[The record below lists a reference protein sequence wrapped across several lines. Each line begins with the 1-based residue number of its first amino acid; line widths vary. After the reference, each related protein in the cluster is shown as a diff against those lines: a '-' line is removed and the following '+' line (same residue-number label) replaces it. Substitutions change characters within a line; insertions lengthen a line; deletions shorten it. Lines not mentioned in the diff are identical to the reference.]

1 MSRRARGLWVG
12 DAARRKSLLLLQIYV
27 YVRCDQLRVVAT
39 LRLDCTHSTVSRK
52 ILKSCAS
59 AMLEKTRKSSPSAP
73 GLAEHAYKPPQAQ
86 RLARCPTLMR
96 PSRAHLRS

>member
-12 DAARRKSLLLLQIYV
+12 DAARQKSLLLLQIYV
-27 YVRCDQLRVVAT
+27 YVRCDQPRVVAT
-39 LRLDCTHSTVSRK
+39 LRLDCTQSTVSRK